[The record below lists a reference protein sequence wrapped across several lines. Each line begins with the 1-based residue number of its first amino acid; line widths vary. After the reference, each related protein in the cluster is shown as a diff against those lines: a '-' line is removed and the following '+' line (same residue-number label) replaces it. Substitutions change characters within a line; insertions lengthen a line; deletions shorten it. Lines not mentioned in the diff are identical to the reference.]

1 MGVIQTS
8 SKLCDHHPYFK
19 TNLLFKGDSFCKRKC
34 FHYVGEKIVQGNS
47 GS

>member
-19 TNLLFKGDSFCKRKC
+19 ISLLLKGDGFHKREC
-34 FHYVGEKIVQGNS
+34 FNYVGEKIVQGNN